1 MAGLSE
7 TGACD
12 KKTSANSN
20 DLSSFRGLANKIKH
34 VQWFVDDSSLPLAAS

>member
-1 MAGLSE
+1 MAGLCE

-12 KKTSANSN
+12 KKINANSG

-34 VQWFVDDSSLPLAAS
+34 VQWFVDDSSLPMAAS